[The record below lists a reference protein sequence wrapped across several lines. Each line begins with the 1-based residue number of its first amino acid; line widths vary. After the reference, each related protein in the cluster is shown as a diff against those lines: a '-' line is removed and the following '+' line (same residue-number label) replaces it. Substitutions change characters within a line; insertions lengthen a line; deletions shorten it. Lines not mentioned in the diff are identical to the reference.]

1 MHSIVMPGGAEIV
14 AVEDASGWDD
24 DGSRRLAAL
33 AVASLVLL
41 VLGGGLLWIAQA
53 DAVFLHI
60 LSAGL
65 PGCY

>member
-1 MHSIVMPGGAEIV
+1 MHSIVMPGSAEIV
-14 AVEDASGWDD
+14 AVEDASGWD